1 MACQP
6 KRSETVVIHELL
18 AFVQQK
24 LDVMDQVS
32 LEQILMT
39 SFTEDEIIQ
48 AKKVLADSAVSQIRL
63 ITRHRDGRGKKDL
76 QDIFRLF
83 NENDPDDIPTFVARD
98 FNKLPPVKNSEGLV
112 IEGVKHPLQNT
123 WSFWMFTNKNKSWEQ
138 NLVKLA
144 TFDTVEDY
152 WCLYHH
158 MKTPSELEF
167 GQDYSIFKEG
177 IRPMWEDD
185 ANRHGG
191 RWLIGFDRKNSP
203 YLDNIWLFTVLLLIG
218 ETLENADEICGVVV
232 SVRAKCKIGI
242 WVKNAGNEK
251 AVLEIGNRLKSQLGL
266 DAKIKFHNHNRV
278 HNIYTI

>member
-48 AKKVLADSAVSQIRL
+48 AKKVLADSA
-63 ITRHRDGRGKKDL
+63 
-76 QDIFRLF
+76 
-83 NENDPDDIPTFVARD
+83 
-98 FNKLPPVKNSEGLV
+98 VKNSEGLV